1 MLRMEAVVSTSASPA
16 VLPQVVAQSALLE
29 LTALELE
36 DKVKEELDENP
47 ALELASETLPPLDYI
62 PVQSTRCSTP
72 GPEMAEGY
80 DTWANMADGYTLK
93 DDLKQQ
99 YRAENSGTNYRVAEF
114 LIEAITDDGYLGID
128 LHEVV
133 DRLNVTYETAGD
145 TLARVQGLSPTGIGA
160 RDLAECLKL
169 QLRDFDPHDIPVGV
183 EAIIDNISFLNSSSA
198 LTQLRTLTRLSSS
211 QVQEALEFIRDNL
224 CPYPG
229 RAFQAPWKSAAGGMQ
244 YAYPDV
250 VLAFGPDGEIEIQIP
265 QSERLAVRLN
275 AAYRRLDND
284 LRAASVRT
292 RDDGLKEARRLVR
305 QARQFID
312 NLTRRYQTIH
322 NVMTAVVTRQKQ
334 FITDGPAHLQPLSK
348 KEIASIV
355 GMHEATVCRATKD
368 KYVLMP
374 DGRLEPIDIF
384 FDDALPVKNMINRL
398 VNSEDKGA
406 PLSDRRLQQA
416 LGQRGFELA
425 RRTVTKYRLQ
435 LDIPSASHRRIA

>member
-1 MLRMEAVVSTSASPA
+1 MLRMEAVVSANASPA

-29 LTALELE
+29 LSALELE
-36 DKVKEELDENP
+36 EKVKEELDENP
-47 ALELASETLPPLDYI
+47 ALELARETLPPLDYI
-62 PVQSTRCSTP
+62 PVRTRSRSAVGIELP
-72 GPEMAEGY
+72 DGY
-80 DTWANMADGYTLK
+80 DAWSNLADGYTLK

-99 YRAENSGTNYRVAEF
+99 YRAQNPGVNPRIAEF
-114 LIEAITDDGYLGID
+114 LIEAINDDGYLGID

-133 DRLNVTYETAGD
+133 DRLGVSHEHACAA
-145 TLARVQGLSPTGIGA
+145 LAAIQQLSPAGIGA
-160 RDLAECLKL
+160 RDLTECLRL
-169 QLRDFDPHDIPVGV
+169 QLRALDEHAVPIGV
-183 EAIIDNISFLNSSSA
+183 EAVIDNISFLSTANAAS
-198 LTQLRTLTRLSSS
+198 QLRALTRLSAS
-211 QVQEALEFIRDNL
+211 QVQHALEFIRDRL

-229 RAFQAPWKSAAGGMQ
+229 RAFTAPWGSGARDTQ

-250 VLAFGPDGEIEIQIP
+250 VLAYRSDGELEIQIP

-284 LRAASVRT
+284 LRAASIRT
-292 RDDGLKEARRLVR
+292 RDESLKETRRLVR

-322 NVMTAVVTRQKQ
+322 NVMTAVVERQKE
-334 FITDGPAHLQPLSK
+334 FVTDGPAHLQPLSK
-348 KEIASIV
+348 KEIASEV

-384 FDDALPVKNMINRL
+384 FDDALPVKNMIKRL
-398 VNSEDKGA
+398 VNSEDKGS

-416 LGQRGFELA
+416 LQQRGFELA

-435 LDIPSASHRRIA
+435 LDIPAASGRRVA

>member
-62 PVQSTRCSTP
+62 PVQNTRCSSP

-99 YRAENSGTNYRVAEF
+99 YRAQNPDTNYRVAEF

-133 DRLNVTYETAGD
+133 DRLDVAYETASD
-145 TLARVQGLSPTGIGA
+145 TLTRVQALSPTGIGA

-169 QLRDFDPHDIPVGV
+169 QLRDFDLRQIPAGV

-198 LTQLRTLTRLSSS
+198 LTQLRALTRLSSS
-211 QVQEALEFIRDNL
+211 QVQEALEFVRDNL

-229 RAFQAPWKSAAGGMQ
+229 RAFQAPWNSAAGDTQ

-250 VLAFGPDGEIEIQIP
+250 VLAFRSDGEIEIQIP

-322 NVMTAVVTRQKQ
+322 NVMTAVVARQKE

-416 LGQRGFELA
+416 LEQRGFELA

-435 LDIPSASHRRIA
+435 LDIPSASHRRVA

>member
-1 MLRMEAVVSTSASPA
+1 MLRMEAVVSASASPA

-36 DKVKEELDENP
+36 DRVKEELEENP
-47 ALELASETLPPLDYI
+47 ALELAGETLPPLDYI
-62 PVQSTRCSTP
+62 PVHDTRRSTP
-72 GPEMAEGY
+72 GPEMADGY
-80 DTWANMADGYTLK
+80 DTWANMADGYSLK

-99 YRAENSGTNYRVAEF
+99 YRAQNSGANYRVAEF
-114 LIEAITDDGYLGID
+114 LIEAITDDGYLSID

-133 DRLNVTYETAGD
+133 DRLGVSYEIAGD
-145 TLARVQGLSPTGIGA
+145 ALASVQGLSPTGIGA
-160 RDLAECLKL
+160 RDLTECLKL
-169 QLRDFDPHDIPVGV
+169 QLRDFDLREIPTGV
-183 EAIIDNISFLNSSSA
+183 EVIIDNISFLSSSSA

-211 QVQEALEFIRDNL
+211 QVQEALEFVRDNL

-229 RAFQAPWKSAAGGMQ
+229 RAFQAPWSSATEETQ

-250 VLAFGPDGEIEIQIP
+250 VLAFRPDGEVEIQIP

-275 AAYRRLDND
+275 AAYRRLDNE

-322 NVMTAVVTRQKQ
+322 NVMSAVVARQKG
-334 FITDGPAHLQPLSK
+334 FVTEGPAHLRPLSK
-348 KEIASIV
+348 KEIAAVV

-384 FDDALPVKNMINRL
+384 FDDALPVKNMIKRL

-435 LDIPSASHRRIA
+435 LDIPSASHRRVA

>member
-1 MLRMEAVVSTSASPA
+1 MLRMEAVVSANASPA

-62 PVQSTRCSTP
+62 PVRNTRRNSA
-72 GPEMAEGY
+72 GPEMTDGY
-80 DTWANMADGYTLK
+80 DTWANIADGYTLK

-99 YRAENSGTNYRVAEF
+99 YGAQNPDTNGHIAEF
-114 LIEAITDDGYLGID
+114 LIEALTDDGYLGID

-133 DRLNVTYETAGD
+133 DRLNVTHEAVAD
-145 TLARVQGLSPTGIGA
+145 TLTRVQALSPTGIGA
-160 RDLAECLKL
+160 RDLAECLRL
-169 QLRDFDPHDIPVGV
+169 QLREFDLRDVPTGV
-183 EAIIDNISFLNSSSA
+183 EAIIDNISFLSSPSA
-198 LTQLRTLTRLSSS
+198 LGQLRALTRLSST
-211 QVQEALEFIRDNL
+211 QVQQALDFIRDNL

-229 RAFQAPWKSAAGGMQ
+229 RAFQAPWRNASADTQ

-250 VLAFGPDGEIEIQIP
+250 VLAYRPDGELEIQIP

-275 AAYRRLDND
+275 GAYRRLDNE

-292 RDDGLKEARRLVR
+292 RDDSLKEARRLVR

-322 NVMTAVVTRQKQ
+322 NVMTAVIERQKE
-334 FITDGPAHLQPLSK
+334 FITQGPAHLLPLSK
-348 KEIASIV
+348 KEIAAVV

-374 DGRLEPIDIF
+374 DGRLEQIDIF
-384 FDDALPVKNMINRL
+384 FDDALPVKNMIKRL

-435 LDIPSASHRRIA
+435 LDIPSASHRRVA

>member
-1 MLRMEAVVSTSASPA
+1 MLRMEAVVSASASPA

-36 DKVKEELDENP
+36 EKVKEELAENP
-47 ALELASETLPPLDYI
+47 ALELATETLPPLDYI
-62 PVQSTRCSTP
+62 PVQNTRRNVSA
-72 GPEMAEGY
+72 PEMADGY
-80 DTWANMADGYTLK
+80 DTWANIADGYTLK

-99 YRAENSGTNYRVAEF
+99 YRAQNPDTNSHVAEF

-128 LHEVV
+128 LREVV
-133 DRLNVTYETAGD
+133 ERLDVSYEAARD
-145 TLARVQGLSPTGIGA
+145 TLTQIQGLSPAGIGA
-160 RDLAECLKL
+160 RDLAECLRL
-169 QLRDFDPHDIPVGV
+169 QLRDFDRCNVPVGV
-183 EAIIDNISFLNSSSA
+183 DAVIDNIGFLSSSSA
-198 LTQLRTLTRLSSS
+198 LGQLRALTRLSSS
-211 QVQEALEFIRDNL
+211 QLQQALEFIRDNL

-229 RAFQAPWKSAAGGMQ
+229 RAFQAPWRNAAEDTQ

-250 VLAFGPDGEIEIQIP
+250 VLAYRPDGGLEIQIP

-275 AAYRRLDND
+275 AAYRRLDNE

-292 RDDGLKEARRLVR
+292 RDEGLKEARRLVR

-322 NVMTAVVTRQKQ
+322 NVMTAVIERQKN

-348 KEIASIV
+348 KEIASVV

-384 FDDALPVKNMINRL
+384 FDDALPVKNMIKRL

-416 LGQRGFELA
+416 LGQRGFDLA

-435 LDIPSASHRRIA
+435 LDIPSASHRRVA